1 MAGTAASV
9 APASLPASAWDR
21 RMPYDHD
28 LETTRPWYYSTWL
41 VEDNTTVEFA
51 PGEKVGYYRFSF
63 PAGKKRTLLLNVYNG
78 GGASWAFLFWDV
90 VTGGETWHGDVKNN
104 FIWVFNITGGPRP
117 WALFRR

>member
-78 GGASWAFLFWDV
+78 GGASWHFLFGKV
-90 VTGGETWHGDVKNN
+90 VTGGGSLAGGVKRYL
-104 FIWVFNITGGPRP
+104 FWGFYIAGGPDP
-117 WALFRR
+117 GGPFRD